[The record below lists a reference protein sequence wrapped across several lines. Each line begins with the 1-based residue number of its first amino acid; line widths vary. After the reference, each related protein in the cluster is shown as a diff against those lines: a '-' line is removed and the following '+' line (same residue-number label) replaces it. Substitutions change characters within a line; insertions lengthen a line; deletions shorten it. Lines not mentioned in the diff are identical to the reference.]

1 MNVTE
6 RLLLP
11 DPDNRADELRPDY
24 AGGSLVNL
32 TASLTLALGAEAF
45 PYSPLRVADV
55 SAWTQARH
63 VVLLVID
70 GLGLRHLEREA
81 AGGHLH
87 GHLVA
92 SLTSVFPSTTA
103 SAVTT
108 LLTGLAPQQHGLTG
122 WHMFFR
128 EIGAV
133 IAPLPLRARYGG
145 PPLPRS
151 GVAAESLLLRA
162 PIFDRL
168 PLPTHVIS
176 PASIADSEFTV
187 LHAGRAR
194 RIAYG
199 RLDEMFRIVADVV
212 RSPGTERS
220 FSYAYWP
227 DLDAAAH
234 VHGVDS
240 KPVRELLMRV
250 DEAFGWLLRTIRGTD
265 SQILL
270 TADHGFVDS
279 PPERRIDLANCP
291 ELAGMLRLPLCGER
305 RLAYCYVKPD
315 CVDRFAQAANAR
327 LGGAATV
334 LRSAHLIDDGWFGPG
349 TPHPRLHERVG
360 DFTLIM
366 KPGWTIRDTVP
377 GERDFVQVGVH
388 GGITADEMLVPLISA
403 RA

>member
-6 RLLLP
+6 RLFLP
-11 DPDNRADELRPDY
+11 VPDNRADELRPDY
-24 AGGSLVNL
+24 GGGSLVNL
-32 TASLTLALGAEAF
+32 TASLSLALGGEAL
-45 PYSPLRVADV
+45 PYPPLRVADV
-55 SAWTQARH
+55 CAWKQARH

-122 WHMFFR
+122 WHMYFR

-133 IAPLPLRARYGG
+133 VAPLPLRARYGG
-145 PPLPRS
+145 PPLPCS
-151 GVAAESLLLRA
+151 GVAPESLLLRA
-162 PIFDRL
+162 PIFDRF
-168 PLPTHVIS
+168 PLPAHVIS
-176 PASIADSEFTV
+176 PASIADSEFTI

-199 RLDEMFRIVADVV
+199 RMDEMFRIIAEVA
-212 RSPGTERS
+212 RSPRAARS

-240 KPVRELLMRV
+240 KPVRELLFRL
-250 DEAFGWLLRTIRGTD
+250 DEAFGCLLKSIGGTD
-265 SQILL
+265 SLVL
-270 TADHGFVDS
+270 VTADHGFVDS

-291 ELAGMLRLPLCGER
+291 ELSGMLRMPLCGER
-305 RLAYCYVKPD
+305 RLAYCYVKPE
-315 CVDRFAQAANAR
+315 CFGEFAQAADAQ
-327 LGGAATV
+327 LGGTATI
-334 LRSAHLIDDGWFGPG
+334 LRSADLIDDGWFGPG

-377 GERDFVQVGVH
+377 GERNFVQVGVH
-388 GGITADEMLVPLISA
+388 GGITADEMMVPLISA
-403 RA
+403 TA